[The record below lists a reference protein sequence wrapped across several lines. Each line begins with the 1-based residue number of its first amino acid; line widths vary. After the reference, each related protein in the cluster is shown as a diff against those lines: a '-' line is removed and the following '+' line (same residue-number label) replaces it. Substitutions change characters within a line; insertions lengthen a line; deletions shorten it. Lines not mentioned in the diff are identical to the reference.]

1 MFKVV
6 FFISLKLDQ
15 ILKVNLDYLNFCSN
29 IIFVSTT
36 YRAAFIQMQ
45 VGKVRSMVLK
55 GY

>member
-29 IIFVSTT
+29 IIFAMFLPHTGLLSFKC
-36 YRAAFIQMQ
+36 RWERW
-45 VGKVRSMVLK
+45 GLWC
-55 GY
+55 